1 MSEPAARRPRRS
13 TFVSVIAWLGIVSG
27 GSGVLVFAIVLV
39 VEPGFQTALGLLGS
53 IAGLATSIG
62 LWKRLE
68 WARQGFMAVLAYS
81 SLVSL
86 VSAVRFRVPQ
96 LASVDPGAAAATGI
110 SQAQVDALASVVHT
124 GLLIVTGVV
133 TLFNVLIILKL
144 RTPRVREEFGAAP
157 SA

>member
-1 MSEPAARRPRRS
+1 MSEPAPRRPLRS
-13 TFVSVIAWLGIVSG
+13 TFVSVIAWLGILSG
-27 GSGVLVFAIVLV
+27 GSGVLVFGIFLV
-39 VEPGFQTALGLLGS
+39 VQPGFQTCLGLLGAM
-53 IAGLATSIG
+53 AGLATSIG
-62 LWKRLE
+62 LWKRRE
-68 WARQGFMAVLAYS
+68 WARKGFMAVLAYS

-157 SA
+157 SV